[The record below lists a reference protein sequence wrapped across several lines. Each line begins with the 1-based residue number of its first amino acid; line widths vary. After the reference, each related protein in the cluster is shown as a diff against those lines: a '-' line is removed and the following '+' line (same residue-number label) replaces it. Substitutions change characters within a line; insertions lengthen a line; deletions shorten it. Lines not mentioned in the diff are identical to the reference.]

1 MRCLIEPGKDISE
14 IMDLELSLVVWMAA
28 GRGKD
33 RKRMKYLLS
42 QNKESRFEGHLS
54 GAISVGVV
62 ITNGG
67 HIEKK

>member
-1 MRCLIEPGKDISE
+1 M
-14 IMDLELSLVVWMAA
+14 A